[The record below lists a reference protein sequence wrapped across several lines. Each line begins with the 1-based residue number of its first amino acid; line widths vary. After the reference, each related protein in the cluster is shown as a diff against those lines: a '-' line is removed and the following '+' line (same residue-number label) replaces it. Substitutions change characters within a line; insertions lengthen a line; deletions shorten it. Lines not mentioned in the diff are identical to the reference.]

1 MTISIYSPAV
11 RREAQLFGIT
21 DLQAWRKLNARET
34 LREQER
40 GARRLAPSTR

>member
-1 MTISIYSPAV
+1 MISIYSPAV

-34 LREQER
+34 LKGRER
-40 GARRLAPSTR
+40 RARLLAPSLR